1 MSLASY
7 RYAST
12 VLIASAA
19 IVFVLFSLIQASSIR
34 FKVNATQ
41 PLLTLSLSLLILSY
55 IAYHGYEQ
63 DELNRWLFYATFIAA
78 IPLLYHLLY
87 LAFFSNDEAT
97 KITLLKIYLLG
108 GLMVYLSL
116 IWSNVNRL
124 IQSEKIGSMYGDS
137 LRILTRV
144 RVARVE

>member
-7 RYAST
+7 QYAST
-12 VLIASAA
+12 VLIGSAI
-19 IVFVLFSLIQASSIR
+19 IVFVLFCLIQASSIR
-34 FKVNATQ
+34 FKVNVTQ

-55 IAYHGYEQ
+55 IASHGYEQ

-97 KITLLKIYLLG
+97 KIKLLKIYLLG

-124 IQSEKIGSMYGDS
+124 IQSEKMGLGDS
-137 LRILTRV
+137 LRILTWV
-144 RVARVE
+144 RAE

>member
-12 VLIASAA
+12 VLIASAV

-97 KITLLKIYLLG
+97 KITLLKIYILG
-108 GLMVYLSL
+108 GLVLYLSL

-124 IQSEKIGSMYGDS
+124 IQSEKIGSIYGDS

-144 RVARVE
+144 RVHHP

>member
-12 VLIASAA
+12 VLIASAT
-19 IVFVLFSLIQASSIR
+19 IVFVLFCLIQVSPIR

-63 DELNRWLFYATFIAA
+63 DELNQWLFYATFIAA
-78 IPLLYHLLY
+78 IPLIYHLLY
-87 LAFFSNDEAT
+87 LSFFSNDEAT
-97 KITLLKIYLLG
+97 KIKLLKIYILG
-108 GLMVYLSL
+108 GVVVYLSL

-124 IQSEKIGSMYGDS
+124 IQSEKIGSIYSDS
-137 LRILTRV
+137 LQILTLRV
-144 RVARVE
+144 SQAE

>member
-7 RYAST
+7 QYAST

-19 IVFVLFSLIQASSIR
+19 IVFVLFCIIQASSIR

-78 IPLLYHLLY
+78 IPLLYHLMY
-87 LAFFSNDEAT
+87 LAFFSKDEAT
-97 KITLLKIYLLG
+97 KIKLLKIYILG
-108 GLMVYLSL
+108 GLAVYLSL

-124 IQSEKIGSMYGDS
+124 IQSEKMGSIYGDS
-137 LRILTRV
+137 LQILTFIKN
-144 RVARVE
+144 

>member
-1 MSLASY
+1 MSFASY

-12 VLIASAA
+12 VLITSAA
-19 IVFVLFSLIQASSIR
+19 IVFVLFGLIQASSIR

-124 IQSEKIGSMYGDS
+124 IQSEKMGSIYGDS

-144 RVARVE
+144 RVQ

>member
-7 RYAST
+7 QRAST
-12 VLIASAA
+12 VLIGSAA
-19 IVFVLFSLIQASSIR
+19 IVFVLFCVIQASSIR

-78 IPLLYHLLY
+78 IPLIYHLLY

-97 KITLLKIYLLG
+97 KIKLLKIYILG
-108 GLMVYLSL
+108 GLVLYLSL

-124 IQSEKIGSMYGDS
+124 IQSEKMGLGDS
-137 LRILTRV
+137 LRILTVRV
-144 RVARVE
+144 R

>member
-19 IVFVLFSLIQASSIR
+19 IVFVLFGLIQASSIR

-63 DELNRWLFYATFIAA
+63 DELNQWLFYTTFIAA
-78 IPLLYHLLY
+78 IPLLYHLMY

-97 KITLLKIYLLG
+97 KIKLLKIYILG
-108 GLMVYLSL
+108 GLVLYLSL

-124 IQSEKIGSMYGDS
+124 IQSEKMGSIYEDS
-137 LRILTRV
+137 MRILITRV
-144 RVARVE
+144 E

>member
-7 RYAST
+7 QYAST
-12 VLIASAA
+12 VLIGSAI
-19 IVFVLFSLIQASSIR
+19 IVFILFCLIQASSIR

-55 IAYHGYEQ
+55 IASHGYEQ
-63 DELNRWLFYATFIAA
+63 DELNRVLFYATFIAA

-97 KITLLKIYLLG
+97 KIKLLKIYLLG

-124 IQSEKIGSMYGDS
+124 IQSEKMGLGDS
-137 LRILTRV
+137 LRILTWV
-144 RVARVE
+144 RAE

>member
-7 RYAST
+7 QYAST
-12 VLIASAA
+12 VLIASSA
-19 IVFVLFSLIQASSIR
+19 IVFVLFCAIQASSIR

-78 IPLLYHLLY
+78 IPLLYHLMY

-97 KITLLKIYLLG
+97 KIKLLKIYILG
-108 GLMVYLSL
+108 GLVLYLSL

-124 IQSEKIGSMYGDS
+124 IQSGKIGSIYKDS
-137 LRILTRV
+137 MCILTRV
-144 RVARVE
+144 RVQ

>member
-1 MSLASY
+1 MSLALY

-12 VLIASAA
+12 VLIGSAI
-19 IVFVLFSLIQASSIR
+19 IVFVLFCIIQASSIR

-55 IAYHGYEQ
+55 ITYHGYEQ
-63 DELNRWLFYATFIAA
+63 DELNQWLFYATFIAA
-78 IPLLYHLLY
+78 IPLLYHLMY

-97 KITLLKIYLLG
+97 KIKLLKIYILG
-108 GLMVYLSL
+108 GLVLYLSL

-124 IQSEKIGSMYGDS
+124 IQSEKIGSVYSDS
-137 LRILTRV
+137 LHILMWIPQ
-144 RVARVE
+144 

>member
-7 RYAST
+7 QYAST
-12 VLIASAA
+12 VLIGSAI
-19 IVFVLFSLIQASSIR
+19 IVFVLFCLIQASSIR
-34 FKVNATQ
+34 FKVNVTQ

-55 IAYHGYEQ
+55 IASHGYEQ

-97 KITLLKIYLLG
+97 KIKLLKIYLLG

-124 IQSEKIGSMYGDS
+124 IQSEKMGSMYGDS
-137 LRILTRV
+137 LRILITR
-144 RVARVE
+144 AE

>member
-1 MSLASY
+1 MSFASY

-12 VLIASAA
+12 VLITSAA
-19 IVFVLFSLIQASSIR
+19 IVFVLFGLIQASSIR

-124 IQSEKIGSMYGDS
+124 IQSEKMGSIYGDS

-144 RVARVE
+144 RVR

>member
-1 MSLASY
+1 MSFASY

-12 VLIASAA
+12 VLITSAA
-19 IVFVLFSLIQASSIR
+19 IVFVLFGLIQASSIR

-124 IQSEKIGSMYGDS
+124 IQSEKMGSIYGDS

-144 RVARVE
+144 RVRHP

>member
-1 MSLASY
+1 MSLAAY

-12 VLIASAA
+12 VLITSAV
-19 IVFVLFSLIQASSIR
+19 IVFVLFCLIQASSIR

-41 PLLTLSLSLLILSY
+41 PLLTLSLSLMILSY

-63 DELNRWLFYATFIAA
+63 DELNQWLFYVTFIAA

-124 IQSEKIGSMYGDS
+124 IQSEKMGSMYGDS
-137 LRILTRV
+137 LQILTRV
-144 RVARVE
+144 RVR

>member
-1 MSLASY
+1 MSLSSY

-12 VLIASAA
+12 VLIVSAA
-19 IVFVLFSLIQASSIR
+19 IIFVIFCLIQASSIR

-63 DELNRWLFYATFIAA
+63 DELNQWLFYVTFIAA

-108 GLMVYLSL
+108 GLVLYLSL

-124 IQSEKIGSMYGDS
+124 IQSEKMGSIYGDS
-137 LRILTRV
+137 LQILTVKIR
-144 RVARVE
+144 

>member
-1 MSLASY
+1 MSLSSY

-12 VLIASAA
+12 VLIVSAA
-19 IVFVLFSLIQASSIR
+19 IIFVIFCLIQASSIR

-63 DELNRWLFYATFIAA
+63 DELNQWLFYVTFIAA

-97 KITLLKIYLLG
+97 KITLLKIDLLG
-108 GLMVYLSL
+108 GLVLYLSL

-124 IQSEKIGSMYGDS
+124 IQSEKMGSIYGDS
-137 LRILTRV
+137 LQILTVKIR
-144 RVARVE
+144 

>member
-7 RYAST
+7 QYAST
-12 VLIASAA
+12 VLIGSAI
-19 IVFVLFSLIQASSIR
+19 IVFVLFCLIQASSIR
-34 FKVNATQ
+34 FKVNVTQ

-55 IAYHGYEQ
+55 IASHGYEQ
-63 DELNRWLFYATFIAA
+63 DELNRVLFYATVIAA

-97 KITLLKIYLLG
+97 KIKLLKIYLLG

-124 IQSEKIGSMYGDS
+124 IQSEKMGLGDS
-137 LRILTRV
+137 LRILTWV
-144 RVARVE
+144 RAE

>member
-7 RYAST
+7 QYAST
-12 VLIASAA
+12 VLIGSAI
-19 IVFVLFSLIQASSIR
+19 IVFILFCLIQASSIR

-55 IAYHGYEQ
+55 IASHGYEQ

-97 KITLLKIYLLG
+97 KIKLLKIYLLG

-124 IQSEKIGSMYGDS
+124 IQSEKMGLGDS
-137 LRILTRV
+137 LRILTWV
-144 RVARVE
+144 RAE

>member
-12 VLIASAA
+12 VLITSAA
-19 IVFVLFSLIQASSIR
+19 IVFILFGLIQASSIR

-124 IQSEKIGSMYGDS
+124 IQSEKMGSMYGDS
-137 LRILTRV
+137 MRILI
-144 RVARVE
+144 AQVE

>member
-12 VLIASAA
+12 VLIASAV
-19 IVFVLFSLIQASSIR
+19 IVFVLFGLIQASSIR

-63 DELNRWLFYATFIAA
+63 DELNQWLFYATFIAA

-97 KITLLKIYLLG
+97 KIMLLKIYLLG

-124 IQSEKIGSMYGDS
+124 IQSEKMGSIYGDS
-137 LRILTRV
+137 LRILI
-144 RVARVE
+144 ARVE

>member
-12 VLIASAA
+12 VLIGSAT
-19 IVFVLFSLIQASSIR
+19 IVFVLFGLIQVSPIR

-63 DELNRWLFYATFIAA
+63 DELNQWLFYATFIAA
-78 IPLLYHLLY
+78 IPLIYHLLY

-97 KITLLKIYLLG
+97 KIKLLKIYLLG
-108 GLMVYLSL
+108 GLVVYLSL

-124 IQSEKIGSMYGDS
+124 IQSEKMGSIYGDS
-137 LRILTRV
+137 LRILI
-144 RVARVE
+144 AQAE

>member
-12 VLIASAA
+12 VLITSAA
-19 IVFVLFSLIQASSIR
+19 IVFVLFGLIQASSIR

-41 PLLTLSLSLLILSY
+41 PLLTLSLSLFILSY

-124 IQSEKIGSMYGDS
+124 IQSEKMGSIYGDS
-137 LRILTRV
+137 LRILI
-144 RVARVE
+144 ARVE

>member
-12 VLIASAA
+12 VLIGSAA
-19 IVFVLFSLIQASSIR
+19 IMFILFCLIQASSIQ

-63 DELNRWLFYATFIAA
+63 DELNQWLFYVTFIAA
-78 IPLLYHLLY
+78 IPLVYHLLY

-97 KITLLKIYLLG
+97 KIKLLKIYILG
-108 GLMVYLSL
+108 GLVLYLSL

-124 IQSEKIGSMYGDS
+124 IQSEKMGSIYGDS
-137 LRILTRV
+137 LRILI
-144 RVARVE
+144 ARAE

>member
-19 IVFVLFSLIQASSIR
+19 IVFVLFGLIQASSIR

-78 IPLLYHLLY
+78 IPLVYHLLY

-97 KITLLKIYLLG
+97 KITLLKIYILG
-108 GLMVYLSL
+108 GLVLYLSL

-124 IQSEKIGSMYGDS
+124 IQSEKMGSIYGDS
-137 LRILTRV
+137 LRILI
-144 RVARVE
+144 ARAE

>member
-7 RYAST
+7 QYAST

-19 IVFVLFSLIQASSIR
+19 IVFVLFCIIQASSIR

-78 IPLLYHLLY
+78 IPLLYHLMY
-87 LAFFSNDEAT
+87 LAFFSKDEAT
-97 KITLLKIYLLG
+97 KIKLLKIYILG
-108 GLMVYLSL
+108 GLVLYLSL

-124 IQSEKIGSMYGDS
+124 IQSEKMGSIYGDS
-137 LRILTRV
+137 LRILMWV
-144 RVARVE
+144 RAE

>member
-7 RYAST
+7 QRAST
-12 VLIASAA
+12 VLIVSAI
-19 IVFVLFSLIQASSIR
+19 IVFILFCVIQASSIR

-55 IAYHGYEQ
+55 IAYRGYEQ
-63 DELNRWLFYATFIAA
+63 DELNQWLFYATFIAA
-78 IPLLYHLLY
+78 VPLLYHLLY

-97 KITLLKIYLLG
+97 KIKLLKIYLLG

-124 IQSEKIGSMYGDS
+124 IQSEKMGSMYGDS
-137 LRILTRV
+137 LRILITRV
-144 RVARVE
+144 E

>member
-7 RYAST
+7 QYAST
-12 VLIASAA
+12 VLIASAT
-19 IVFVLFSLIQASSIR
+19 IVFVLFCAIQASSIR

-63 DELNRWLFYATFIAA
+63 DELNHWLFYATFIAA
-78 IPLLYHLLY
+78 IPLLYHLMY
-87 LAFFSNDEAT
+87 LAFFSYDEAT
-97 KITLLKIYLLG
+97 KIKLLKIYILG
-108 GLMVYLSL
+108 GLVLYLSL

-124 IQSEKIGSMYGDS
+124 IQSEKMGSIYGDS
-137 LRILTRV
+137 LRILSFIKN
-144 RVARVE
+144 

>member
-1 MSLASY
+1 MSLALY

-12 VLIASAA
+12 VLIVSA
-19 IVFVLFSLIQASSIR
+19 IIIFVLFCVIQASSIQ

-63 DELNRWLFYATFIAA
+63 DELNRLLFYATFIAA
-78 IPLLYHLLY
+78 IPLVYHLLY

-97 KITLLKIYLLG
+97 KIKLLKIYLLG

-124 IQSEKIGSMYGDS
+124 IQSEKMGSMYGDS
-137 LRILTRV
+137 LRILTWV
-144 RVARVE
+144 RAE

>member
-19 IVFVLFSLIQASSIR
+19 IIFVLFGLIQASSIR

-63 DELNRWLFYATFIAA
+63 DELNQWLFYATFIAA

-116 IWSNVNRL
+116 IWSNVSRL
-124 IQSEKIGSMYGDS
+124 IQSEKMGSIYGDS

-144 RVARVE
+144 RVR

>member
-7 RYAST
+7 RYASI
-12 VLIASAA
+12 VLISSAA
-19 IVFVLFSLIQASSIR
+19 IVFVLFCIIQASSIR

-63 DELNRWLFYATFIAA
+63 DELNQWLFYATFIAA
-78 IPLLYHLLY
+78 IPLLYHLMY

-97 KITLLKIYLLG
+97 KIKLLKIYLLG
-108 GLMVYLSL
+108 GLVLYLSF

-124 IQSEKIGSMYGDS
+124 IRSEKRGAIYGDS
-137 LRILTRV
+137 VRILTV
-144 RVARVE
+144 RVQDE

>member
-7 RYAST
+7 QRAST
-12 VLIASAA
+12 VLIVSAI
-19 IVFVLFSLIQASSIR
+19 IVFILFCVIQASSIR

-55 IAYHGYEQ
+55 IAYRGYEQ
-63 DELNRWLFYATFIAA
+63 DELNQWLIYATFIAA
-78 IPLLYHLLY
+78 VPLLYHLLY

-97 KITLLKIYLLG
+97 KIKLLKIYLLG

-124 IQSEKIGSMYGDS
+124 IQSEKMGSMYGDS
-137 LRILTRV
+137 LRILITRV
-144 RVARVE
+144 E

>member
-12 VLIASAA
+12 VLITSAV
-19 IVFVLFSLIQASSIR
+19 IVFVLFGLIQASSIR

-124 IQSEKIGSMYGDS
+124 IQSEKMGSIYGDS
-137 LRILTRV
+137 MRILI
-144 RVARVE
+144 AQVE